1 MQTKE
6 EIIEFE
12 QEVEDYKNQLK
23 KGQYALMLSVIAWV
37 IVLVLFFFIT
47 PDFTVPLGIAYAVA
61 AIAGI
66 FGITK
71 VVNYSDMPVYLGVI
85 SAFCMLSV
93 PFFPHLYGIFTANT
107 ARKFYIE
114 KTAEKWRSFYEQA
127 EQPNT
132 DDIGSQLVINP
143 SLTDESSALTDTEQ
157 EGVQPFMDAK
167 QRLQAARANKKA
179 IMLEDEAEMQKT
191 VANFFNNNDDAASL
205 SASKLNDANDQSPS
219 INLND
224 LADIDSE
231 EHTVLISDFDDMGD
245 VSSGETDAAV
255 EVNVASSRNR
265 NKKSSADTAQEA
277 ATQNS
282 SNDVADTQSIIFPM
296 VNMII
301 DQPKTDGSI
310 LGISYRAHDGI
321 PQELSSKVVKSVH
334 AVQQNHF
341 VVNYM
346 TEANGELQFLRK
358 SALLQRNIGLSEA
371 HKQAI
376 YNLNELT
383 ENGNKVE
390 IHGELDS
397 GVLGVSFGAD
407 LESALVLV
415 DDLWDKR
422 LKDLYNGNYA
432 IAVLAKNMVFIIDW
446 ENQEAVAHIHEIIP
460 RMQEDGINILSDH
473 LFKRHNGRWYL
484 IA

>member
-23 KGQYALMLSVIAWV
+23 KGQYALMLSVIAWI

-93 PFFPHLYGIFTANT
+93 PFFPHLYGIYTANT
-107 ARKFYIE
+107 ARHFYTE
-114 KTAEKWRSFYEQA
+114 KTAEKWRVFYEQA

-143 SLTDESSALTDTEQ
+143 SLSDEPETADTEQ
-157 EGVQPFMDAK
+157 EGKPFMDAK

-179 IMLEDEAEMQKT
+179 VMLKDEAEMQKT
-191 VANFFNNNDDAASL
+191 VANFFDNNAAAS
-205 SASKLNDANDQSPS
+205 SPTSKLNDTSDSSPS
-219 INLND
+219 INLNE
-224 LADIDSE
+224 LADVDSE
-231 EHTVLISDFDDMGD
+231 EHSVLISDFDDMGD
-245 VSSGETDAAV
+245 VTNGETDAVV

-265 NKKSSADTAQEA
+265 NKKSSTISTTPEA
-277 ATQNS
+277 VTQ
-282 SNDVADTQSIIFPM
+282 DDADTQSIIFPM

-346 TEANGELQFLRK
+346 TEVNNQLQFLRK
-358 SALLQRNIGLSEA
+358 STLLQRNIGLTEA

-376 YNLNELT
+376 HNLNELT

-390 IHGELDS
+390 IHGDLDS
-397 GVLGVSFGAD
+397 GVLGITFGAD
-407 LESALVLV
+407 LESALILV